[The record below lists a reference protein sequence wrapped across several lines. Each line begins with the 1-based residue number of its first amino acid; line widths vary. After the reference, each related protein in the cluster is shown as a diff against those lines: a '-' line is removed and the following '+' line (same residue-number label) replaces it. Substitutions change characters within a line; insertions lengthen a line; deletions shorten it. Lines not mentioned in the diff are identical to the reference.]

1 MRSHFVSH
9 ADLRQCDD
17 RTVAEELTQSKKD
30 IEAMLNRP
38 VTVFSCPFGGK
49 HNVDG
54 GIDDLLRQ
62 SGYQAMFAAYGGYG
76 NRRTDPFNITR
87 IGAIGQIRPLD
98 LILEIE
104 GLSLGAFGR
113 VLKTKLLGAELL
125 SSPKP

>member
-1 MRSHFVSH
+1 MGSHFVSH

-62 SGYQAMFAAYGGYG
+62 SGYQAMFANRPVQYHAY
-76 NRRTDPFNITR
+76 RRYRADSATRLDPGDRRSF
-87 IGAIGQIRPLD
+87 AW
-98 LILEIE
+98 
-104 GLSLGAFGR
+104 SLRASVEDQTAGR
-113 VLKTKLLGAELL
+113 
-125 SSPKP
+125 